1 MLIIHTAS
9 TFILKDIRQTKYS
22 SPKRLLMFVAMG
34 CFLWIW
40 KPSRIFFN
48 HQHLQSTKLKLLL
61 VHLIIS
67 IQTTGVCSFSV
78 ALLCKTKWRTAL
90 FSFPPCW
97 QTCLLY
103 FLWKWIIKSVKHNE
117 KKKRK
122 TQLNICFSFQ
132 FIFTDNPKWVNLP
145 QSCVGHLDRLS
156 TDHSLIE

>member
-117 KKKRK
+117 KKKEKHNWTSASRFNLYL
-122 TQLNICFSFQ
+122 QIIQNVS
-132 FIFTDNPKWVNLP
+132 IFRRVAWVTWI
-145 QSCVGHLDRLS
+145 V
-156 TDHSLIE
+156 